1 MTCFSPQTDGL
12 IKPVDAL
19 LEEVA
24 DKDPAIIPPE
34 ILALQNTRH
43 VFQFKFAKPTSK
55 GPPTFI
61 LQKIMDAPPLT
72 LPPGTEGP
80 SSAPTSPPYSHT
92 PTYTSP
98 PPATP
103 STTHATP
110 TNIPTPSHQPA
121 ASTARKQLF
130 ITSSEEA
137 DNQQPKKQKKE

>member
-1 MTCFSPQTDGL
+1 MTCFSPQTNGL

-19 LEEVA
+19 LEEH
-24 DKDPAIIPPE
+24 KDPAIIPPE

-43 VFQFKFAKPTSK
+43 VFQFKFSKPTTK
-55 GPPTFI
+55 GLPTFI
-61 LQKIMDAPPLT
+61 LQKIMDDPPPT
-72 LPPGTEGP
+72 LPASTEGP
-80 SSAPTSPPYSHT
+80 SSTPTSPPYSHR
-92 PTYTSP
+92 PTDTSP

-103 STTHATP
+103 STTHDTP
-110 TNIPTPSHQPA
+110 TNVPIPLHQPA